1 MWHRTYKSHQNAT
14 SIGSDLKQPERKSLL
29 GCVRTGQGWEHAREV
44 MHEVAGG
51 DAGTGAG

>member
-14 SIGSDLKQPERKSLL
+14 YIGSDLKTPEPKSLL
-29 GCVRTGQGWEHAREV
+29 GCLRTGQGWEHAREV

>member
-14 SIGSDLKQPERKSLL
+14 SIGSDLKPPERKSFW
-29 GCVRTGQGWEHAREV
+29 CVRTGQGWEHAREV
-44 MHEVAGG
+44 MHEVAAG